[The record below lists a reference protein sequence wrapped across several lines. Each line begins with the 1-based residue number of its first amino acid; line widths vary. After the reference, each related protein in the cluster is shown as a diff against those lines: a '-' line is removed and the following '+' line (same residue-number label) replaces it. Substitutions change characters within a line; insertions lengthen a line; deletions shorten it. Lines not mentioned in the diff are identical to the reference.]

1 MHGRNGGF
9 ADLNAS
15 DARTLDLECEI
26 RRVLAFF
33 FLTAREASVLARP
46 IPWLTAP

>member
-1 MHGRNGGF
+1 MHVRNGGF

-33 FLTAREASVLARP
+33 FSLLARRLFWP
-46 IPWLTAP
+46 VRFLS